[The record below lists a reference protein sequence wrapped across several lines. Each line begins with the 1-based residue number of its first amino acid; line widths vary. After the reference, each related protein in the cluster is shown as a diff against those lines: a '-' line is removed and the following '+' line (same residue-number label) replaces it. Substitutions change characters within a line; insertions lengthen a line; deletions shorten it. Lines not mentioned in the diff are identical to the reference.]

1 MSDAASTNRNYKDS
15 LFRMIFR
22 EKEKLLNLYNAINGT
37 HYTDPEE
44 LVVTTIE
51 DVLYMGLK
59 NDISFL
65 IDDVLNLYEH
75 QSTWNPNMP
84 LRGLFYISSL
94 YQGHIKSNDLDL
106 YSSVLLKLPTPRY
119 IVFYNGTKDEPDRTR
134 LQLSDSFIKKD
145 GEPYVECTALMLTI
159 NYGHNR
165 ELMTACRELYEY
177 AYFV

>member
-94 YQGHIKSNDLDL
+94 YQGHIKKQRPGPLFHCSFKIAHAPV
-106 YSSVLLKLPTPRY
+106 YC
-119 IVFYNGTKDEPDRTR
+119 F
-134 LQLSDSFIKKD
+134 LQW
-145 GEPYVECTALMLTI
+145 
-159 NYGHNR
+159 N
-165 ELMTACRELYEY
+165 
-177 AYFV
+177 

>member
-1 MSDAASTNRNYKDS
+1 MSDAATTNRNYKDS

-44 LVVTTIE
+44 LIVTTIE

-59 NDISFL
+59 NDVSFL

-94 YQGHIKSNDLDL
+94 YQGHIKGNDLDL

-119 IVFYNGTKDEPDRTR
+119 IVFYNGSQDEPDPVSYTH
-134 LQLSDSFIKKD
+134 
-145 GEPYVECTALMLTI
+145 LT
-159 NYGHNR
+159 
-165 ELMTACRELYEY
+165 LPTT
-177 AYFV
+177 

>member
-1 MSDAASTNRNYKDS
+1 MSEAASTNRNYKDS

-59 NDISFL
+59 NDVSFL

-75 QSTWNPNMP
+75 QSSFTSVPFIRDILKATTWTSIPA
-84 LRGLFYISSL
+84 F
-94 YQGHIKSNDLDL
+94 
-106 YSSVLLKLPTPRY
+106 
-119 IVFYNGTKDEPDRTR
+119 F
-134 LQLSDSFIKKD
+134 
-145 GEPYVECTALMLTI
+145 
-159 NYGHNR
+159 
-165 ELMTACRELYEY
+165 
-177 AYFV
+177 